1 MYYNYKCKNCEC
13 QFEVKI
19 SPKEL
24 DKVVCPDCGGKE
36 LQRIYK
42 NVAMFVKYGKYGGA
56 MGPKP
61 TAGASDDC
69 LNCGSQ
75 GSGGGLG

>member
-1 MYYNYKCKNCEC
+1 MYYNYKCKDCDC

-19 SPKEL
+19 SPNDL
-24 DKVVCPDCGGKE
+24 DKVVCPECSGKQ

-42 NVAMFVKYGKYGGA
+42 NVAMFVKTGKYSGA

-61 TAGASDDC
+61 TAAASEAC
-69 LNCGSQ
+69 SSCPHGV
-75 GSGGGLG
+75 GSGGGG